1 MARGILKGLAR
12 PQGRGLCLARPQR
25 RGFCLA
31 RLLGAGSVSPDHYT
45 MTHICLQLCVGKS
58 RVLTTHYVLANVY
71 LFNIKLS
78 VGNKDIRL
86 QVNCRHLST
95 GKKFV
100 GKKF

>member
-1 MARGILKGLAR
+1 MLS
-12 PQGRGLCLARPQR
+12 
-25 RGFCLA
+25 FCLD
-31 RLLGAGSVSPDHYT
+31 RSGTSEQLVFLGWLQCHYT

-78 VGNKDIRL
+78 VGNMDVRL
-86 QVNCRHLST
+86 QVNCRRLST
-95 GKKFV
+95 SKKCV